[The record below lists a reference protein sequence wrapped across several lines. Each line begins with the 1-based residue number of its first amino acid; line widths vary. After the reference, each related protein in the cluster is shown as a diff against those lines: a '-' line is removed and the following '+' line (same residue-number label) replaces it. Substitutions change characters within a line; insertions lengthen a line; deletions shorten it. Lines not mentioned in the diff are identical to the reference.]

1 MKKELVVPVSLAQ
14 IDAANRLHEQ
24 LPQWQVTDRALDALC
39 LRFPDFGIEAV
50 LLKVASVNQLY
61 GTNVYAVVRM
71 ARHIESI
78 MCKGMRV
85 SDVDFVEQLASL
97 PGWKHISFASKFA
110 HFFIDKGR
118 FPIYDSFAEDMVKF
132 HLGRQLWYLD
142 KEHPYRAF
150 VQNLTLLKEQ
160 ICLQGPCTYE
170 SLDRYLWL
178 TGLYKAYK
186 TKANPQINREVEELF
201 RSLLI
206 NGVPTYLLQEMLPV
220 EFANLVCRKPH
231 TKKNRASSKT

>member
-1 MKKELVVPVSLAQ
+1 MKKELAVPVSLAQ
-14 IDAANRLHEQ
+14 VDAANRLHEQ
-24 LPQWQVTDRALDALC
+24 LLQWQITDRTLDALHV
-39 LRFPDFGIEAV
+39 RFPDFGIEAT
-50 LLKVASVNQLY
+50 LLKVTAVNQLY
-61 GTNVYAVVRM
+61 GTNLYAVVRM

-78 MCKGMRV
+78 MREGVMV
-85 SDVDFVEQLASL
+85 DDVDLVEQFASL

-110 HFFIDKGR
+110 HFFIDKER

-132 HLGRQLWYLD
+132 HLSRQIWILD

-150 VQNLTLLKEQ
+150 VHNLIQLKEEV
-160 ICLQGPCTYE
+160 GFHGSCTYE

-201 RSLLI
+201 QSLII
-206 NGVPTYLLQEMLPV
+206 NDIPTSLLQEMLPV
-220 EFANLVCRKPH
+220 EFADLVRRKPRIR
-231 TKKNRASSKT
+231 KS